1 MLKLWST
8 VYQLFLIGYIFQN
21 NVIVKKQINVNTTS
35 NLALMVHF
43 TRFLHSF
50 KAQIFLFTSNF
61 TA

>member
-1 MLKLWST
+1 MLELWST
-8 VYQLFLIGYIFQN
+8 MYQLFQIGYIFQN

-43 TRFLHSF
+43 THFLQSF
-50 KAQIFLFTSNF
+50 MAQIFLFTSNL